1 VNIAESM
8 IRRKIMKNDIQR
20 WIEEEEVLNSPDVSE
35 KEKIEIY
42 MQRER
47 RERKNDI
54 CSFLEV
60 LIPVLIVVL
69 GFLYALGML

>member
-1 VNIAESM
+1 
-8 IRRKIMKNDIQR
+8 MKNDIQR